1 MVSKEK
7 MIQKIIKKAVEVN
20 EVNIP
25 EEHITDVELEDFY
38 NAKGEIFYNK
48 DILYRKTENMPI
60 AWLRLSLK
68 GISEEK
74 SEEILPIIENKDE
87 LKEIKNWTHSFKK
100 YVDKKFDSVKKQQDE
115 FFKEIKEY
123 IDNKNAKSK

>member
-25 EEHITDVELEDFY
+25 